1 MYSLAPARLAPWAYL
16 RWLQLA
22 FPKARFSAR
31 PFGRSFGIKE
41 NRREITIRKEWK
53 VRGGSV
59 HWSELIGRGLLIY
72 FFLILLLRATGKRQI
87 GQMSPFDLVL
97 LMVLSNAVQNS
108 MVGGD
113 NSVSAGLIL
122 AVTLVAA
129 NWIVGKVTTS
139 SRTMEQLIEGSPQV
153 LFHNGKIYEKI
164 LSEDQITRQE
174 LIAAVHK
181 AGYNDLNEVRTAILE
196 NDGSISIIP
205 KHH

>member
-1 MYSLAPARLAPWAYL
+1 MWNL
-16 RWLQLA
+16 
-22 FPKARFSAR
+22 
-31 PFGRSFGIKE
+31 
-41 NRREITIRKEWK
+41 T
-53 VRGGSV
+53 V

-72 FFLILLLRATGKRQI
+72 FSLILLLRATGKRQI

-113 NSVSAGLIL
+113 NSVTAGLIL

-129 NWIVGKVTTS
+129 NWIVGKITS
-139 SRTMEQLIEGSPQV
+139 SSKTMEKLIEGSPQV

-181 AGYNDLNEVRTAILE
+181 AGYNGLNEIRTAILE
-196 NDGSISIIP
+196 NDGSISVIP

>member
-1 MYSLAPARLAPWAYL
+1 M
-16 RWLQLA
+16 
-22 FPKARFSAR
+22 
-31 PFGRSFGIKE
+31 
-41 NRREITIRKEWK
+41 T
-53 VRGGSV
+53 V
-59 HWSELIGRGLLIY
+59 HWAELIGRGLLIY

-113 NSVSAGLIL
+113 NSVTAGLIL
-122 AVTLVAA
+122 AVTLVTA
-129 NWIVGKVTTS
+129 NWIVGKITS
-139 SRTMEQLIEGSPQV
+139 SSKTMEILIEGSPQV
-153 LFHNGKIYEKI
+153 LFHNGKVYEKI

-181 AGYNDLNEVRTAILE
+181 AGYDNLDEIRTAILE
-196 NDGSISIIP
+196 NDGTISVIP

>member
-1 MYSLAPARLAPWAYL
+1 MWNL
-16 RWLQLA
+16 
-22 FPKARFSAR
+22 
-31 PFGRSFGIKE
+31 
-41 NRREITIRKEWK
+41 T
-53 VRGGSV
+53 V

-113 NSVSAGLIL
+113 NSVTAGLIL
-122 AVTLVAA
+122 DVTLVAA
-129 NWIVGKVTTS
+129 NWIVGMITS
-139 SRTMEQLIEGSPQV
+139 SSKTMEKLIEGSPQV

-181 AGYNDLNEVRTAILE
+181 AGYNDLEAVRTAILE
-196 NDGSISIIP
+196 NDGTISVIP
-205 KHH
+205 KHHG

>member
-1 MYSLAPARLAPWAYL
+1 MWNL
-16 RWLQLA
+16 
-22 FPKARFSAR
+22 
-31 PFGRSFGIKE
+31 
-41 NRREITIRKEWK
+41 T
-53 VRGGSV
+53 V

-129 NWIVGKVTTS
+129 NWIVGKITS
-139 SRTMEQLIEGSPQV
+139 SSKTMEKLIEGSPQV
-153 LFHNGKIYEKI
+153 LFHNGRIYEKI

-181 AGYNDLNEVRTAILE
+181 AGYNDLDAIRTAILE
-196 NDGSISIIP
+196 NDGTISVIP
-205 KHH
+205 KHHG

>member
-1 MYSLAPARLAPWAYL
+1 MWNL
-16 RWLQLA
+16 
-22 FPKARFSAR
+22 
-31 PFGRSFGIKE
+31 
-41 NRREITIRKEWK
+41 T
-53 VRGGSV
+53 V

-113 NSVSAGLIL
+113 NSVSAVLIL

>member
-1 MYSLAPARLAPWAYL
+1 MWNL
-16 RWLQLA
+16 
-22 FPKARFSAR
+22 
-31 PFGRSFGIKE
+31 
-41 NRREITIRKEWK
+41 T
-53 VRGGSV
+53 V

>member
-1 MYSLAPARLAPWAYL
+1 MWNL
-16 RWLQLA
+16 
-22 FPKARFSAR
+22 
-31 PFGRSFGIKE
+31 
-41 NRREITIRKEWK
+41 T
-53 VRGGSV
+53 V

-113 NSVSAGLIL
+113 NSVTAGLIL

-129 NWIVGKVTTS
+129 NWIVGKITS
-139 SRTMEQLIEGSPQV
+139 SSKTMEKLIEGSPQV

-181 AGYNDLNEVRTAILE
+181 AGYNDLEAVRTAILE
-196 NDGSISIIP
+196 NDGTISVIP
-205 KHH
+205 KHHG